1 MKLADGL
8 CCVNRGG
15 LKRYGH
21 LQDSL
26 KTLIRTPLVGS
37 LLATSAQDHVNLR
50 APSDRRVGGIRKPR
64 FGSSLGAAGNTVIP
78 PAGDEYGRGWRPR
91 GRTTTI
97 TDPCR
102 ATSAKLAGFVDHGGL
117 CVNKFLIVPA
127 LLVLAACK
135 DPAAPAVTDN
145 QENATSAL
153 PEGFTLV
160 EQFAGDD
167 SGISIPYAKYRLDNG
182 LTVILHED
190 HSDPLVHVDVTYHV
204 GANREEVGRSGFAHF
219 FEHMMFQGSKNVG
232 DEQHFKIVSDA
243 GGTLNGTTNSDRT
256 NYFET
261 LPVNQLEVALW
272 LEADRMGLLLE
283 AVTQE
288 KFEVQRETVKNER
301 GQRVDNQPYGRAF
314 ETIAQAMYEPEHPYS
329 WPVIGWIEDLNRA
342 DLDDLKRFFL
352 RWYGPNNAALTIG
365 GDIDPMA
372 TLALVKKYFGP
383 IPSGP
388 DVENLPKMP
397 ASLDADRYV
406 TLEDNIHLPALALL
420 IPTTYMAHEDEAA
433 LDAAA
438 EILGG
443 GQDSMLYQRLVQTG
457 RAVQASVQHSCRELA
472 CEMFFIVIQN
482 PSSGETLS
490 EMEAAVR
497 ETIAEFAGREVNE
510 DDLQKFKA
518 QYESSKVFRLQS
530 VSGKVSTLAAF
541 QTYQG
546 SPAGIGADIER
557 YLSVSTEDVK
567 RVFNDYIEGKP
578 AVILSVVPNGAVQ
591 LAAAEQNFDAPER
604 AIPEAFGDEG
614 SELPLRLVVDDFD
627 RSQKP
632 VPGVNPVVELP
643 AIWDMT
649 LANGVRVLA
658 VPNEET
664 PTVTVRAIFD
674 VGQRDEPAGKA
685 GLTALT
691 AALMGEATTERSAAE
706 FAEELKRIGAD
717 VSVSMGTYQTSVT
730 LNVLAKHLDKGI
742 ALMLERILKPA
753 FTAED
758 FERLKAQTIEGLMQQ
773 SKTPAGLAGRA
784 INAVMYGPTH
794 PLSYPEAGL
803 PGTVAN
809 LSLNDVTA
817 YYANHIPQDLGGVL
831 VSTSLP
837 RERTMA
843 ALQGL
848 AAFKTREV
856 EREAVDAFPEIAERQ
871 IYLVNKEGAAQSS
884 LRTGQHSITYDA
896 TGDFYKAG
904 LMNFNLAGNF
914 NSRINL
920 NLREDKGYTYGAR
933 ASFRGDQESG
943 SYRFSAEVNKDATA
957 ASIAEVISEFE
968 AYVADG
974 MTGEEYDYMRSAIGQ
989 RDARRYETPA
999 SKLGLLANI
1008 LRYDLPL
1015 DYRTQQKIVLEGT
1028 DRETLNALASELIKP
1043 NNMAI
1048 VVVGDEAAIR
1058 PELEALGMPITVLD
1072 EEGFVLPAQDAME

>member
-1 MKLADGL
+1 VK
-8 CCVNRGG
+8 
-15 LKRYGH
+15 
-21 LQDSL
+21 
-26 KTLIRTPLVGS
+26 
-37 LLATSAQDHVNLR
+37 
-50 APSDRRVGGIRKPR
+50 
-64 FGSSLGAAGNTVIP
+64 
-78 PAGDEYGRGWRPR
+78 
-91 GRTTTI
+91 
-97 TDPCR
+97 
-102 ATSAKLAGFVDHGGL
+102 
-117 CVNKFLIVPA
+117 KFLFVSV
-127 LLVLAACK
+127 LLLLAACK
-135 DPAAPAVTDN
+135 EAVEPVVSQVEEAAAPT
-145 QENATSAL
+145 L

-160 EQFAGDD
+160 EEFAGDD
-167 SGISIPYAKYRLDNG
+167 SGISIPYTKYRLNNG

-204 GANREEVGRSGFAHF
+204 GSNREEVGRSGFAHF

-256 NYFET
+256 NYFQT
-261 LPVNQLEVALW
+261 LPVNQLEIALW

-314 ETIAQAMYEPEHPYS
+314 ETIAKSLYDQEHPYS

-372 TLALVKKYFGP
+372 TLELVKKYFGP
-383 IPSGP
+383 IPAGP
-388 DVENLPKMP
+388 EVENLPKMP
-397 ASLDADRYV
+397 AALEADRYV
-406 TLEDNIHLPALALL
+406 TLEDNIHLPAIALL
-420 IPTTYMAHEDEAA
+420 VPTVYMAHEDEAA

-438 EILGG
+438 EIMGG

-457 RAVQASVQHSCRELA
+457 RAVQASVRHSCRELA

-482 PSSGETLS
+482 PASGETLA
-490 EMEAAVR
+490 EMEAAIR
-497 ETIAEFAGREVNE
+497 ETVAEFAGREVSE
-510 DDLQKFKA
+510 DDLKKFKA
-518 QYESSKVFRLQS
+518 QYESSRVFGLQS

-557 YLSVSTEDVK
+557 YLGVSTQDVK

-578 AVILSVVPNGAVQ
+578 AVILSIVPNGAVQ
-591 LAAAEQNFDAPER
+591 LAAAEPNFEAPER
-604 AIPEAFGDEG
+604 DIPESFGDEG
-614 SELPLRLVVDDFD
+614 SGLPLRPVVDDFD

-643 AIWDMT
+643 AIWDT
-649 LANGVRVLA
+649 SLANGVRVLA

-664 PTVTVRAIFD
+664 PTMTVRATFD
-674 VGQRDEPAGKA
+674 FGRRDEPAGKA
-685 GLTALT
+685 GLGSLT

-706 FAEELKRIGAD
+706 FAEELKRIGAS
-717 VSVSMGTYQTSVT
+717 VSVSVGTYQSAVT
-730 LNVLAKHLDKGI
+730 LNVLSKHLDKGMQ
-742 ALMLERILKPA
+742 LMQERMLKPA

-758 FERLKAQTIEGLMQQ
+758 FDRLKAQTIEGLMQQ
-773 SKTPAGLAGRA
+773 RKTPAGLAGRA

-794 PLSYPEAGL
+794 PLSYPAGGL
-803 PGTVAN
+803 PGTVEN
-809 LSLNDVTA
+809 LSLEDVRA
-817 YYANHIPQDLGGVL
+817 YYAAHVPQHLSGIV

-837 RERTMA
+837 QADMIA

-848 AAFKTREV
+848 AALETTESY
-856 EREAVDAFPEIAERQ
+856 REAIDDFPEIGERQ

-884 LRTGQHSITYDA
+884 LRTGQHSIKYDA

-904 LMNFNLAGNF
+904 LMNFNLAGTF
-914 NSRINL
+914 NSRVNL

-933 ASFRGDQESG
+933 ASFSGDHESG

-957 ASIAEVISEFE
+957 ASITEVINEFE
-968 AYVADG
+968 AYAADG
-974 MTGEEYDYMRSAIGQ
+974 MTEEEYDYMRSAIGQ
-989 RDARRYETPA
+989 RDARRYETPG

-1015 DYRTQQKIVLEGT
+1015 NYRTQQKNVLQET
-1028 DRETLNALASELIKP
+1028 DRETLNALAAELIRP
-1043 NNMAI
+1043 DNMAI
-1048 VVVGDEAAIR
+1048 VVVGDEAVIR
-1058 PELEALGMPITVLD
+1058 PELEALGMTITVLD
-1072 EEGFVLPAQDAME
+1072 EDGFEVSEESAVN